1 MDTILKKNRMI
12 KLKSGTTDKSIVF
25 IHDGCGEVIQYLEI
39 CKGISEKYSVYGMRY
54 GIENLNYSAEVHE
67 IEKMAEYYLKLLEL
81 EGIKN
86 IYAILGFCIG
96 GKIAFEMC
104 KQLNQEVEHL
114 ILLNAIPPNQ
124 SRKEN
129 DFDFDMEYSFIK
141 KRCLFFY
148 YRNKKEKNT
157 EDNLPQKD
165 VPYSVT
171 PESVDSNDS
180 RGLAEKYR
188 ASVESNYERSH
199 DRASATIT
207 SFTSEYYT
215 SVINRNINVKVKIFF
230 AAKVDKITF

>member
-141 KRCLFFY
+141 RDVYFFITEI
-148 YRNKKEKNT
+148 KKKKIQKIYGKTFLNILQREKQYF
-157 EDNLPQKD
+157 L
-165 VPYSVT
+165 
-171 PESVDSNDS
+171 
-180 RGLAEKYR
+180 L
-188 ASVESNYERSH
+188 
-199 DRASATIT
+199 
-207 SFTSEYYT
+207 
-215 SVINRNINVKVKIFF
+215 
-230 AAKVDKITF
+230 